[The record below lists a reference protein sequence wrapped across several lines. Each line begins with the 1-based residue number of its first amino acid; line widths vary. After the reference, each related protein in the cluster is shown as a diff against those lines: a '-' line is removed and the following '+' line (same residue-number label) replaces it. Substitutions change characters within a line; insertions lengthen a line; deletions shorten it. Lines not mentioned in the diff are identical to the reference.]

1 MPEPADSTG
10 PLPGAAGPPLRPLAP
25 AARIAAIADAGRVV
39 SLDAA
44 RASPWLTR
52 FRIAPQDDDGVVTA
66 RIAIGGAP
74 WLVAAQDERFL
85 GGSVGA
91 AHGAALRAL
100 FERACDERPAGVALL
115 AASGG
120 VRLHEANAGEWALAQ
135 ALRALL
141 DVRIAG
147 IATAALC
154 VGDTFGGASVL
165 AAAADRLGLLP
176 GVRFGVSGPKVVE
189 AARGRDELDAR
200 DEAAVAALY
209 GAAARVQGGVAEAL
223 VDDATVVR
231 AWLATA
237 PALPFADALAARD
250 RASRAIVASPADALD
265 PRFAARPVESGLW
278 RSDDA
283 WIVAPFGT
291 RTVDAGALAALD
303 HALLAHVG
311 RPGDDRP
318 STLLLLEDSAG
329 HDASVAAERAGLSRH
344 LAHHAAVL
352 ALLRTRGVRIVGVL
366 TGVGHSAAFFVNA
379 LQADVRL
386 AVRDARV
393 VAMAPDAIA
402 RVTGVAGDGDD
413 DPMLGQPVRHLQA
426 QGGIDALIDDA
437 DPATIVAAARASAT

>member
-10 PLPGAAGPPLRPLAP
+10 PVADAGGPPLRPLAP

-52 FRIAPQDDDGVVTA
+52 FRIAPQDDDGVATA

-100 FERACDERPAGVALL
+100 FARACDERPAGVALL

-200 DEAAVAALY
+200 DKAVVAALY
-209 GAAARVQGGVAEAL
+209 GVDARVHGGLAEAL

-231 AWLATA
+231 AWLAAA
-237 PALPFADALAARD
+237 PALPFADAVEAQG
-250 RASRAIVASPADALD
+250 RASRPAVARSGAVLD
-265 PRFAARPVESGLW
+265 PRFGAQPVDSGLW
-278 RSDDA
+278 RNGDA

-291 RTVDAGALAALD
+291 RSVDAGALAALD

-311 RPGDDRP
+311 RPGDGP
-318 STLLLLEDSAG
+318 SLLLLLEDSAG
-329 HDASVAAERAGLSRH
+329 HEASVAAERAGLSRH

-393 VAMAPDAIA
+393 MAMAPEAIA

-437 DPATIVAAARASAT
+437 DPATIVAAARASA

>member
-1 MPEPADSTG
+1 
-10 PLPGAAGPPLRPLAP
+10 LRPLSP
-25 AARIAAIADAGRVV
+25 AGRIAAIADAGRVAP
-39 SLDAA
+39 LDTA
-44 RASPWLTR
+44 RASPWLAR
-52 FRIAPQDDDGVVTA
+52 FGIAPQADDGVVTA

-100 FERACDERPAGVALL
+100 FERARDERPAGVALL

-141 DVRIAG
+141 EVRIAG

-165 AAAADRLGLLP
+165 VAAADRLGLLP
-176 GVRFGVSGPKVVE
+176 GVRFGVSGPKVIE
-189 AARGRDELDAR
+189 AARGRAELDAR
-200 DEAAVAALY
+200 DVAAVAALF
-209 GAAARVQGGVAEAL
+209 GVAARVQGGVAEAL

-231 AWLATA
+231 AWLAAA
-237 PALPFADALAARD
+237 PALPFADAVEARG
-250 RASRAIVASPADALD
+250 RASRAAVAASGEVLD
-265 PRFAARPVESGLW
+265 PRFGAHPVDSGLW
-278 RSDDA
+278 RSAEA

-291 RTVDAGALAALD
+291 QSVDAGALAALD
-303 HALLAHVG
+303 RALLAHVG
-311 RPGDDRP
+311 RPGGDGP
-318 STLLLLEDSAG
+318 SLLLLLEDSGG

-393 VAMAPDAIA
+393 MAMAPETIA

-437 DPATIVAAARASAT
+437 DPATILAAARASRT

>member
-10 PLPGAAGPPLRPLAP
+10 PVAGAGGPPLRTLAP
-25 AARIAAIADAGRVV
+25 AARIASIADDGRMV

-44 RASPWLTR
+44 RASPWLVR
-52 FRIAPQDDDGVVTA
+52 FGIVPQDDDGVVTA
-66 RIAIGGAP
+66 RIVIGGAP

-91 AHGAALRAL
+91 GHGRALRAL
-100 FERACDERPAGVALL
+100 FERAVAERPAGVALL

-165 AAAADRLGLLP
+165 AAAADRVGLLP

-200 DEAAVAALY
+200 NAAAVAALY
-209 GAAARVQGGVAEAL
+209 GVDARVQGGVAEAL
-223 VDDATVVR
+223 VDDAAVVR
-231 AWLATA
+231 AWLASA
-237 PALPFADALAARD
+237 PAVPFADAVEAQD
-250 RASRAIVASPADALD
+250 RASRASVARPVDALD
-265 PRFAARPVESGLW
+265 PGFGARPVDGGLW
-278 RSDDA
+278 RSHEA

-291 RTVDAGALAALD
+291 RTVDAGTLAALD
-303 HALLAHVG
+303 RALLAHVG
-311 RPGDDRP
+311 RPAGEGP

-366 TGVGHSAAFFVNA
+366 AGIGHSAAFFVNA
-379 LQADVRL
+379 LQADLRI
-386 AVRDARV
+386 ASRDARV

-402 RVTGVAGDGDD
+402 RVTGVTADGDD
-413 DPMLGQPVRHLQA
+413 DPMLGQSVRHLKA

-437 DPATIVAAARASAT
+437 DPATILAAARASAS

>member
-1 MPEPADSTG
+1 VTAVSLAALDPRARLEALAD
-10 PLPGAAGPPLRPLAP
+10 PGSLAP
-25 AARIAAIADAGRVV
+25 DAPVG
-39 SLDAA
+39 
-44 RASPWLTR
+44 ASPDLKR
-52 FRIAPQDDDGVVTA
+52 FGIVPRDDDGIVTA
-66 RIAIGGAP
+66 RARLDGRDVLI
-74 WLVAAQDERFL
+74 AAQDERFL
-85 GGSVGA
+85 RGSVGRR
-91 AHGAALRAL
+91 HGDALAALAA
-100 FERACDERPAGVALL
+100 RACAERPAALVL
-115 AASGG
+115 LLASGG

-141 DVRIAG
+141 EVRIAG

-165 AAAADRLGLLP
+165 VAAADRLGLLP
-176 GVRFGVSGPKVVE
+176 GVRFGVSGPKVIE
-189 AARGRDELDAR
+189 AARGRAELDAR
-200 DEAAVAALY
+200 DVAAVAALF
-209 GAAARVQGGVAEAL
+209 GVAARVQGGVAEAL

-231 AWLATA
+231 AWLAAA
-237 PALPFADALAARD
+237 PALPFADAVEARG
-250 RASRAIVASPADALD
+250 RASRAAVAASGEVLD
-265 PRFAARPVESGLW
+265 PRFGAQPVDSGLW
-278 RSDDA
+278 RSAEA

-291 RTVDAGALAALD
+291 QSVDAGALAALD
-303 HALLAHVG
+303 RALLAHVG
-311 RPGDDRP
+311 RPGGDGP
-318 STLLLLEDSAG
+318 SLLLLLEDSGG

-393 VAMAPDAIA
+393 MAMAPETIA

-437 DPATIVAAARASAT
+437 DPATILAAARASRT